1 MAGADRPMGAT
12 AENTAQW
19 EGNARD
25 EGGGSHAAPDG
36 ERSDDHFGRTSARGR
51 RVQDIAKLLA
61 EYDITAIPVV
71 DADDRPVGVVSEAD
85 LLRKELDPAGLLP
98 VLHPRPAD
106 RTKQEATTARG
117 LMNSP
122 AITARPQWTVVEA
135 AQVME
140 RHRVKRLP
148 VVDEADRLVG
158 LISRADLLRVFL
170 RGDSAIREEI
180 SGDVLVRT
188 LGIAPDSVTVRVVDG
203 RVSLTGSV
211 ERKSLIPVAV
221 RMCQGVDGVVDV
233 TEQLSHRTDDTSEG
247 LYAESP
253 RHTQLSP

>member
-1 MAGADRPMGAT
+1 VTKEAEVMRHRMVSDLMTTSVVRVREDAG
-12 AENTAQW
+12 
-19 EGNARD
+19 
-25 EGGGSHAAPDG
+25 
-36 ERSDDHFGRTSARGR
+36 FK
-51 RVQDIAKLLA
+51 DIAKLLA

-71 DADDRPVGVVSEAD
+71 DDDDRPVGVVSEAD
-85 LLRKELDPAGLLP
+85 LLRKEAGQLDPAGLLP
-98 VLHPRPAD
+98 VLHPLPAD
-106 RTKQEATTARG
+106 RDKQEATDARG

-140 RHRVKRLP
+140 RSHVKRLP
-148 VVDEADRLVG
+148 VVDEVDRLVG

-188 LGIAPDSVTVRVVDG
+188 LGISPDSVTVRVVDG
-203 RVSLTGSV
+203 RVSLAGTV

-221 RMCQGVDGVVDV
+221 RMCQGVDGVVEV
-233 TEQLSHRTDDTSEG
+233 TEQLRHRTDDTSEN
-247 LYAESP
+247 LYADSP